1 MLLCNY
7 VLAFVT
13 SSPAGQNTLFTSV
26 SFPYIP
32 LKVCAMRGVVWHIS
46 RIFHW
51 VNLYIY
57 IYIYIFGIIDYFK
70 FKKFC
75 FYNHY
80 PSV

>member
-1 MLLCNY
+1 MAY
-7 VLAFVT
+7 K
-13 SSPAGQNTLFTSV
+13 QN
-26 SFPYIP
+26 IP
-32 LKVCAMRGVVWHIS
+32 LGK
-46 RIFHW
+46 F
-51 VNLYIY
+51 IY